1 MKWYEEIK
9 QLSCLELK
17 NHLDNVSACE
27 DISLLEKYT
36 KLSILFYK
44 MEKLSL
50 ATKYFQLVYNTYL
63 LKQEISSLEKKNCIN
78 VLKAVYY
85 DWFLVELIPQDDGCT
100 GTCVACCC
108 ILGAAGCTACCFG
121 GNSQAFCD
129 WSGNCTG
136 GVLDCCCCCS
146 RDSWSYKCCGCKLC
160 PWG

>member
-1 MKWYEEIK
+1 
-9 QLSCLELK
+9 
-17 NHLDNVSACE
+17 
-27 DISLLEKYT
+27 
-36 KLSILFYK
+36 

-108 ILGAAGCTACCFG
+108 ILGAAGCTACCLVAIHKLF
-121 GNSQAFCD
+121 AI
-129 WSGNCTG
+129 
-136 GVLDCCCCCS
+136 GVEIVLVE
-146 RDSWSYKCCGCKLC
+146 Y
-160 PWG
+160 